1 MNLVSKILLETI
13 FNDFGATDVNIHLAD
28 SSDFRHHTK
37 PNDHP
42 IRNVYTPIESLKNII
57 YPEDKVVCVSTTY
70 CWNNGSQK
78 EYRAFIGLDVEY
90 PYSKENIEHIQKVCN
105 EIKAK
110 PYILKT
116 LHGFHLFI
124 PESFSNDLEM
134 WYRIA
139 AFISTSAKILK
150 HDWVIKYTSA
160 IKKSKEFSDLQS
172 VASQILDEIGHTGDN
187 FYTFVDLRHLAHSIL
202 FNERCRGDKSDN
214 KGIRTQLFFRINK
227 RSASDFEPYLI
238 D

>member
-1 MNLVSKILLETI
+1 MDFVSKNLLESI
-13 FNDFGATDVNIHLAD
+13 FTDFGATHVNIHLAEN
-28 SSDFRHHTK
+28 SDFRHYTR

-42 IRNVYTPIESLKNII
+42 IRNLYTPLESLKNII

-70 CWNNGSQK
+70 CSDNGSQK
-78 EYRAFIGLDVEY
+78 KYKAFIGLDVEY
-90 PYSKENIEHIQKVCN
+90 PYSKENLEHIQKVCTQM
-105 EIKAK
+105 EVKS
-110 PYILKT
+110 YVLKT

-124 PESFSNDLEM
+124 TETFSNDLEM

-139 AFISTSAKILK
+139 DFLSTSARILK

-160 IKKSKEFSDLQS
+160 IKKSKEFSELQ
-172 VASQILDEIGHTGDN
+172 VTASQILDEVGHIGDTY
-187 FYTFVDLRHLAHSIL
+187 FTFIDLRHLAHSIL
-202 FNERCRGDKSDN
+202 SNERCRGDKADN

-227 RSASDFEPYLI
+227 RNANDFEPYLI